1 MYKSILRVF
10 YKIWLL
16 VYSWCIIRT
25 MPDNKIVILGAGF
38 GGLTAAIELGKLVKS
53 GRLEADIILVD
64 KNPYHTYTPTLYEA
78 AATSKDV
85 ANYLNL
91 KSIVTMPID
100 KIIKDL
106 PIKFINDEV
115 IRIET
120 DRSASLYLKDGGV
133 LTYEYLILALGSE
146 TNYFDIPGLK
156 ENSLQLKNVYDAFEI
171 RDAAWSAATCGEG
184 QQINVIVGGGGS
196 TGVEL
201 ASELKV
207 WLRGLEEEYKCRV
220 NIKIVEANSTVLKGF
235 SPKIIAS
242 VTKRLKKIG
251 VELLTEKIITHVS
264 GEDEEPKIIKT
275 RDGDEIPY
283 DVLVWTGGVTANRL
297 IQKTSLKLEH
307 GRAEVGGGMTCFT
320 QTEDLLISKKM
331 FAVGDIVCIKDKE
344 GNPVPMV
351 ARAAI
356 DQAKVAAKNIS
367 RDINQKSH
375 VEYKPHKYPY
385 IIAVGGKFAVAKLG
399 PFVIKG
405 FTAWLLKGL
414 VELNYL
420 FSIMPKLKALRIWL
434 KGFFI
439 FMRNDRLG

>member
-1 MYKSILRVF
+1 
-10 YKIWLL
+10 
-16 VYSWCIIRT
+16 

-38 GGLTAAIELGKLVKS
+38 GGLTAAIKLGELVKS
-53 GRLEADIILVD
+53 KRLEADIILVD

-85 ANYLNL
+85 ANYLDL

-100 KIIKDL
+100 KIIKGL
-106 PIKFINDEV
+106 PIKFINDEI

-120 DRSASLYLKDGGV
+120 DRSASVYLEDGGV

-156 ENSLQLKNVYDAFEI
+156 ENSLQLKDVYDSFEV
-171 RDAAWSAATCGEG
+171 RDAAWEAATCGEG
-184 QQINVIVGGGGS
+184 KEINIVVGGGGS

-201 ASELKV
+201 ASELKI
-207 WLRGLEEEYKCRV
+207 WLKGLEEEYKCKV
-220 NIKIVEANSTVLKGF
+220 NIKIVEANPTVLKGF
-235 SPKIIAS
+235 SPKIIS
-242 VTKRLKKIG
+242 FVTKRLKKIG
-251 VELLTEKIITHVS
+251 VELLTEKIITSVS
-264 GEDEEPKIIKT
+264 GNGENDEPKIIKT

-283 DVLVWTGGVTANRL
+283 DVLVWTGGVTANKL
-297 IQKTSLKLEH
+297 LQKTSLKLER
-307 GRAEVGGGMTCFT
+307 GRAEVREEMTCLT

-356 DQAKVAAKNIS
+356 DQAKVAAENIS
-367 RDINQKSH
+367 RDIKQKPH

-385 IIAVGGKFAVAKLG
+385 IIAVGGKYAVAKLG
-399 PFVIKG
+399 PFLIKG
-405 FTAWLLKGL
+405 FFAWLLKGL

-420 FSIMPKLKALRIWL
+420 LSVMPKLKALKIWL
-434 KGFFI
+434 KGLFI
-439 FMRNDRLG
+439 FIRNDRLG